1 MHYKRN
7 DMISRILIL
16 SAVLFASSCN
26 FENEDPDMVHFV
38 FSNEDK
44 TVFEEVKVIAF
55 SEKDGTLVPVDSIN
69 HYPLKS
75 PSIPYYSSI
84 GIGFFIEDI
93 ESYSDGTFEAVAIKK
108 DSTVFRTQIGVIQ
121 GKSTKRNFAIS
132 MSNAGIQ
139 LK

>member
-1 MHYKRN
+1 MINRN
-7 DMISRILIL
+7 LLVSV
-16 SAVLFASSCN
+16 VLFASSCN
-26 FENEDPDMVHFV
+26 FEDGDPDIIRFV

-55 SEKDGTLVPVDSIN
+55 SEKDGTLVPMDSIN

-84 GIGFFIEDI
+84 GIGFVAKDI
-93 ESYSDGTFEAVAIKK
+93 ESYPDGIFEAVAVKE
-108 DSTVFRTQIGVIQ
+108 DSTVFRTQIGIIQ
-121 GKSTKRNFAIS
+121 GKSTKRDFTIS

-139 LK
+139 PK

>member
-1 MHYKRN
+1 
-7 DMISRILIL
+7 MISRILIV
-16 SAVLFASSCN
+16 SAVVFATSCN
-26 FENEDPDMVHFV
+26 FEDEDPDMIRFV
-38 FSNEDK
+38 FTNEDK

-55 SEKDGTLVPVDSIN
+55 SEKDGTLVPIDSIN

-84 GIGFFIEDI
+84 GIGFFAEDI
-93 ESYSDGTFEAVAIKK
+93 ESYSGGVFEAVAIKK

-121 GKSTKRNFAIS
+121 GKSTKRDFTIS
-132 MSNAGIQ
+132 MGNAGIR

>member
-1 MHYKRN
+1 
-7 DMISRILIL
+7 MISKILVVSVIL
-16 SAVLFASSCN
+16 FVSSCN
-26 FENEDPDMVHFV
+26 FEDGDPDMILFV

-44 TVFEEVKVIAF
+44 TEFGEVKVIAF
-55 SEKDGTLVPVDSIN
+55 SEKDGTLVPLDSVN

-84 GIGFFIEDI
+84 GIGFVAEDI
-93 ESYSDGTFEAVAIKK
+93 ESYSDGIFEAVAIKK

-139 LK
+139 PK